1 MPEDPPAA
9 ALTSFDRLLFGIAA
23 PTHRARYNL
32 FDISLEIFFTV
43 CLTEVSTKNAQICGK
58 SAVKCLKNG
67 LKFPKLTQQR
77 HFWPRIST
85 VWGEN

>member
-9 ALTSFDRLLFGIAA
+9 ALTSFERLLFGIAA
-23 PTHRARYNL
+23 PTHRPRYNL

-58 SAVKCLKNG
+58 ISIKM
-67 LKFPKLTQQR
+67 PKKL
-77 HFWPRIST
+77 PKIP
-85 VWGEN
+85 

>member
-9 ALTSFDRLLFGIAA
+9 PLPSFERLLFGIAA

-43 CLTEVSTKNAQICGK
+43 FLTEISTKNAQICRK
-58 SAVKCLKNG
+58 IALKCLKNC
-67 LKFPKLTQQR
+67 LKFPKITQQR
-77 HFWPRIST
+77 HFLPRIST
-85 VWGEN
+85 VWGKN

>member
-43 CLTEVSTKNAQICGK
+43 CLKEISTKKRANMQKISGK
-58 SAVKCLKNG
+58 MPKNC
-67 LKFPKLTQQR
+67 LKFP
-77 HFWPRIST
+77 
-85 VWGEN
+85 